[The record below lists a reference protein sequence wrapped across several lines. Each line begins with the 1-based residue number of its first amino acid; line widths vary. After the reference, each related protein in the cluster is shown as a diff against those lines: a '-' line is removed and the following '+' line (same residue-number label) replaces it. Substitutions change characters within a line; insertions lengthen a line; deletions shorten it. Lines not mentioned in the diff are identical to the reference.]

1 MSIWNDWFFLQY
13 TTYTCEKN
21 MNIYLTECIYNEWS
35 EWTECSKPCDNGAQ
49 FRNRT
54 LHHYIKNIH
63 LFLVNVLTRN
73 YAQVNVTVVSLRQHL
88 CTYIVN
94 ILQSSISELCTIIT
108 MMGMKENTC
117 LTLEHNKWTTNQ
129 QPVCSNSNIIY
140 FF

>member
-1 MSIWNDWFFLQY
+1 MIGFFLQY

-54 LHHYIKNIH
+54 LLN
-63 LFLVNVLTRN
+63 VNDICAQVLTETDDCN
-73 YAQVNVTVVSLRQHL
+73 IDLCVISSKYINKKQVNIF
-88 CTYIVN
+88 YI
-94 ILQSSISELCTIIT
+94 

-117 LTLEHNKWTTNQ
+117 LTLEHNK
-129 QPVCSNSNIIY
+129 
-140 FF
+140 